1 MMRVGAA
8 RFTADDGGGSCS
20 ITFEIIRMS
29 KIFTLQVFV
38 PSEGLEGWEQRW
50 CLQLGQ
56 KPEYKDK
63 YKTPLLLFLGREE
76 PIYCIREKKKPWKLW
91 NN

>member
-1 MMRVGAA
+1 MTRVGAA

-50 CLQLGQ
+50 CLQLAQ

-63 YKTPLLLFLGREE
+63 YKAPRGTNLLHPR
-76 PIYCIREKKKPWKLW
+76 KKNPWKLW